1 MYRALITA
9 SALSLA
15 ATAAFATTAAGSGQ
29 GSASGSASA
38 GGHRVE
44 ASGSIAVQL
53 KGSFKPQ
60 VLQCA
65 SRPLDTEASPNRHP
79 ALPFSSLEVLGLTT
93 DGRLVCFH
101 EALPGHVRVLAT
113 VNGLQVDTQVLAID
127 HRAADGALYGLGNAG
142 GVYRIDPATGVAT
155 LSNRLT
161 VALQGTRVA
170 ADFNPAADRL
180 RIVTNTGQN
189 LRHNVD
195 AGGTTATDA
204 PLNYTAGT
212 TASGVVAA
220 AYINNDVSPAA
231 APTNAAAT
239 ATALFVIDANL
250 DQVAL
255 QSPPNAGVLVATGK
269 LQQDVGEFTG
279 FDIFST
285 VQGGVT
291 TDNRALATT
300 TAADGQT
307 TLHSVNLLTGKLSAK
322 GKLATGISLV
332 DIAIPHGQR

>member
-1 MYRALITA
+1 
-9 SALSLA
+9 
-15 ATAAFATTAAGSGQ
+15 
-29 GSASGSASA
+29 
-38 GGHRVE
+38 
-44 ASGSIAVQL
+44 
-53 KGSFKPQ
+53 
-60 VLQCA
+60 
-65 SRPLDTEASPNRHP
+65 
-79 ALPFSSLEVLGLTT
+79 
-93 DGRLVCFH
+93 
-101 EALPGHVRVLAT
+101 VRVLAT

-180 RIVTNTGQN
+180 RIVTNAGQN

-195 AGGTTATDA
+195 VGGTTATDA

-220 AYINNDVSPAA
+220 AYTNNDVSPTA

-269 LQQDVGEFTG
+269 LQQDVAEFTG

-285 VQGGVT
+285 VQGGIT